1 MDKANPPSGHQNSVP
16 RLPAWCK
23 CQSKGGWQGQFAIL
37 LVRTTGET
45 GPELRICIAS
55 GTFHPDV
62 GGPPTYLL
70 ALADE
75 LVRRG
80 HPLRVVTHGQPGGSC
95 SYPYPIERIP
105 REQPAPLRLTR
116 FTVAALTAARRADLL
131 YVNDY
136 GLPPT
141 IANLILRKPTV
152 LKIVGDFAWEYATR
166 HELLPAGL
174 GIDEFQQQRF
184 RPAVERLRAIQRWYA
199 RRADLVIVP
208 SRYLAS
214 LVGGWGVPA
223 ERLRVVY
230 NAPTPHPPGLSAGE
244 TRQRYGFSEG
254 DFVVVCVARLAP
266 WKGLDVLIRALRVAQ
281 QWAPTLRLLVVGDGE
296 ARATLET
303 LAAPLGR
310 SVLFTGEVPRG
321 EALAALAAGDL
332 VALVSGYEG
341 LSHVLLEAMAAGRP
355 IVASAVGGNLELI
368 GDGDN
373 GLLVPY
379 GDEQALVAR
388 LALLAGDPSIGQR
401 LGQQARLD
409 AEARSWPRLV
419 EATLGVFDEARQ
431 RRPRRGAA

>member
-1 MDKANPPSGHQNSVP
+1 
-16 RLPAWCK
+16 
-23 CQSKGGWQGQFAIL
+23 
-37 LVRTTGET
+37 
-45 GPELRICIAS
+45 
-55 GTFHPDV
+55 V

-80 HPLRVVTHGQPGGSC
+80 HALRVVTHGQPGGSY
-95 SYPYPIERIP
+95 SYPYPITRIL
-105 REQPAPLRLTR
+105 REQPAPLRLAR
-116 FTVAALTAARRADLL
+116 FTVSALTAARTADLL

-141 IANLILRKPTV
+141 VANLILRKPAV

-166 HELLPAGL
+166 HALLPAGL
-174 GIDEFQQQRF
+174 GVDEFQRRRF
-184 RPAVERLRAIQRWYA
+184 RPAVERLRTMQRWYA
-199 RRADLVIVP
+199 RRANLVIVP
-208 SRYLAS
+208 SRYLAG

-223 ERLRVVY
+223 ERLRVIY
-230 NAPTPHPPGLSAGE
+230 NAPTPHPPELPARE
-244 TRQRYGFSEG
+244 TRHRYGFTES

-281 QWAPTLRLLVVGDGE
+281 QWAPALRLLVVGDGE
-296 ARATLET
+296 ERPTLEM

-310 SVLFTGEVPRG
+310 AVLFTGELPRG
-321 EALAALAAGDL
+321 EALAALTAADL

-379 GDEQALVAR
+379 GDERALAAR
-388 LALLAGDPSIGQR
+388 LALLAGDPAIGQR

-419 EATLGVFDEARQ
+419 EATLGVFDEAR
-431 RRPRRGAA
+431 RCRPRWGAA